1 MAYSSVGPHKE
12 AFEKWALPYVYEC
25 QICKDKKFRH
35 HDNHQQHLR
44 KVHKTTVK
52 DHCDMYDIKR
62 LMHRCQV
69 CKEDLRRD
77 SLIVHA
83 KRHLI
88 KHFAAI
94 HYPQISLYE
103 YFVKHIMDKSEEN
116 GQD

>member
-1 MAYSSVGPHKE
+1 MI
-12 AFEKWALPYVYEC
+12 FFL
-25 QICKDKKFRH
+25 
-35 HDNHQQHLR
+35 

-103 YFVKHIMDKSEEN
+103 YFVQHIMDKTGEN